1 MSDILNQV
9 TPLSRGII
17 WLRKA
22 DSVLNSEHYKWIDYL
37 LDGLLT
43 ASHEASSETSNCLLV
58 GKNFG
63 KDFYV
68 FISQR
73 LVEKELVSFF
83 DLVGPSLGNEE
94 DLLILDE
101 NESFAALNKL
111 TPKEIQHKFRVI
123 S

>member
-17 WLRKA
+17 WLRSED
-22 DSVLNSEHYKWIDYL
+22 DSNVHYKWIDYL

-43 ASHEASSETSNCLLV
+43 AGGETTTQNENCLFV

-63 KDFYV
+63 KDFFV
-68 FISQR
+68 FISR
-73 LVEKELVSFF
+73 ELHEKELSSFY
-83 DLVGPSLGNEE
+83 DLVRPSLGTEE
-94 DLLILDE
+94 DLIVIDD
-101 NESFAALNKL
+101 SQKFTALSKI
-111 TPKEIQHKFRVI
+111 TPKDIQAKFRKI